1 MLQSYKLIKPS
12 KLSRSNTPLYL
23 SQKNKNSSN
32 YLQLNDDDGSSFNN
46 KNFIFNLSEYNFK
59 LQQFLNLSD
68 NDINNNITK
77 FINNNNDNDFYYKP
91 VYLFGLSEYDLILL
105 KIVII
110 IFINAYLIALIVD
123 FSLYQLLLMH

>member
-1 MLQSYKLIKPS
+1 MRL
-12 KLSRSNTPLYL
+12 
-23 SQKNKNSSN
+23 KNKNSSN
-32 YLQLNDDDGSSFNN
+32 YLKLNDDDGSSFNN

-68 NDINNNITK
+68 NDMNNNITK
-77 FINNNNDNDFYYKP
+77 FIDNNNNDNDFYYKP

-110 IFINAYLIALIVD
+110 TFINAYLIALIVD